1 MGSGFSPAALE
12 VYCGIESRVAGANPL
27 NRMLRIERWETGRGG
42 LIGLGGSG
50 RPAFAQLLGG
60 RAALRIPDS
69 VRGPQLPVGGFGESS
84 RITRRAVSD
93 DKLIKEAISGM
104 VPGLDPHS
112 DFSTLAF
119 KDLQISTQGS
129 SGGLGIEVGVE
140 DGIVRVCRRSRT
152 PRRSAPAS
160 NPATSSSR

>member
-1 MGSGFSPAALE
+1 
-12 VYCGIESRVAGANPL
+12 
-27 NRMLRIERWETGRGG
+27 
-42 LIGLGGSG
+42 
-50 RPAFAQLLGG
+50 
-60 RAALRIPDS
+60 
-69 VRGPQLPVGGFGESS
+69 
-84 RITRRAVSD
+84 
-93 DKLIKEAISGM
+93 M